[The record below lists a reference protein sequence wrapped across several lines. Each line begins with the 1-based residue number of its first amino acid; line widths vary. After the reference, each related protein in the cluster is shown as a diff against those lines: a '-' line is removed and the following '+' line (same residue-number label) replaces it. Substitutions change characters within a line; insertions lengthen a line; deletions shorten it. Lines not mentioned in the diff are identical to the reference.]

1 MQSALMEIRSEARA
15 SSLHSHPA
23 AWTTL
28 QSRSR
33 FHEVVAPHLND
44 AHVLARALS
53 GNAVDS
59 KDIVQEACL
68 RAFRGISRFGGINA
82 RGWVM
87 TIVRHTA
94 YDWIKKKRAAPES
107 VEDLVSLEEQQEL
120 RSDCVTPETE
130 ALLHQDTERV
140 AHAIEDLPQLFRE
153 ALTLR
158 YEQELSYADI
168 AETLGVPQGTV
179 MSRLCRARRRLEILL
194 KECATV

>member
-1 MQSALMEIRSEARA
+1 MQAALMNRSEART
-15 SSLHSHPA
+15 SNFHPRS
-23 AWTTL
+23 WTHIE
-28 QSRSR
+28 SRSR

-44 AHVLARALS
+44 AHALARALS

-94 YDWIKKKRAAPES
+94 YDWIKKKRSAPEP
-107 VEDLVSLEEQQEL
+107 VEDLVSLEEQQQP
-120 RSDCVTPETE
+120 RCDFITPESET
-130 ALLHQDTERV
+130 LLQQETQRV
-140 AHAIEDLPQLFRE
+140 AHAIESLPDPFRE

-158 YEQELSYADI
+158 YERELSYADI
-168 AETLGVPQGTV
+168 AQALGIPQGTV
-179 MSRLCRARRRLEILL
+179 MSRLCRARRRLEMQL
-194 KECATV
+194 KDRG